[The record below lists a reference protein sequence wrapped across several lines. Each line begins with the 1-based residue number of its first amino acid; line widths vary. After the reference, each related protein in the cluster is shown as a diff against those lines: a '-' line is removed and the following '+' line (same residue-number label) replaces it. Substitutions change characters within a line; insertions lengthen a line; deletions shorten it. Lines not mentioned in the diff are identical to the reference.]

1 MRQKW
6 GGKDFLIGTL
16 GRVWREGLQI
26 GQVNKSVLHLL
37 SVQFPLLLLRG
48 GGLRVGRAA
57 SRRGSSS
64 FSQSIETCV
73 YSACCC
79 WADEQQKK
87 EKAWLMPSYVGK
99 DNCVDYYSFESEN
112 IKLPLEAMSAV
123 NCVVSNITA
132 LISSIL
138 CEAVILSMASYA
150 QKVRNIQISFVQ
162 RNFAKLGA
170 VVGWKNCCTW
180 RLTSVYFW
188 ESWWEKPPNLG
199 TSFPGR
205 WICQLYNVHYKVS

>member
-87 EKAWLMPSYVGK
+87 KKRHGWCHLTLEKTTASIIIVLKVKISNYRWRRCRPS
-99 DNCVDYYSFESEN
+99 
-112 IKLPLEAMSAV
+112 IA
-123 NCVVSNITA
+123 
-132 LISSIL
+132 
-138 CEAVILSMASYA
+138 
-150 QKVRNIQISFVQ
+150 
-162 RNFAKLGA
+162 
-170 VVGWKNCCTW
+170 
-180 RLTSVYFW
+180 
-188 ESWWEKPPNLG
+188 
-199 TSFPGR
+199 SFPILRLSFPRYFARPSFCR
-205 WICQLYNVHYKVS
+205 WRRMRRKSAISK